1 LPGESKI
8 RITLFSFRRG
18 KVNMK
23 PITDCCPKC
32 GYGMDEIVTRRG
44 IIVLVCSEC
53 GEIMRKEPEKDE

>member
-1 LPGESKI
+1 
-8 RITLFSFRRG
+8 
-18 KVNMK
+18 MK